1 MATQYGQPRR
11 LNSVTVVLGLLV
23 LAAGYWI
30 WRFFPVYFDAWTVDH
45 VLKELAST
53 MYRANRLNEPLR
65 TKTMRE
71 LLDKARADIGKQTSI
86 TDPDLSIDLEIEGN
100 SATVTAEYDTVVT
113 HPGITRTTAMHFKRV
128 ETQNIKA
135 VNWE

>member
-1 MATQYGQPRR
+1 MTTSYGQPRR
-11 LNSVTVVLGLLV
+11 LNSVTVFLALLAMV
-23 LAAGYWI
+23 GGYWM

-45 VLKELAST
+45 VLKELASK

-71 LLDKARADIGKQTSI
+71 LLDKARADIGKQTNI

-113 HPGITRTTAMHFKRV
+113 HPGVNRTTPIHFKRV
-128 ETQNIKA
+128 ETANIKA